1 MATSAADR
9 TPPSSPVG
17 DPFAPGAEVEVLFDD
32 EFHGHWREATVVRFV
47 PARRR
52 DTRRSAPDRYEVSYP
67 HLAEGGRGRGR
78 RRRPA
83 RNRVRPR
90 PPRPARFLLR
100 DAVEAFHKN
109 AWRAGLVVSASPSAV
124 TVAFPVTREAI
135 ECPRG
140 FLRPR
145 LVYVDGDWVPPS
157 SPAATMGQAQA
168 HLRPANVYK
177 VGDKVEVV
185 VRKGMMWVSAT
196 VARVVDDLSYVV
208 EYDGDDLDLEDEDE
222 DDAATEYLHC
232 KFIRPAVE
240 RLPLE
245 MFQLDPGAA
254 VEALCDGAWLPAVV
268 RRVVGEDEFEVSI
281 HGNESKPLVTDKV
294 RPQYNWDGE
303 QWTIATPMVIKQVR
317 SIPACLLLSGLAMHY
332 GAICMLELVW
342 NLT

>member
-9 TPPSSPVG
+9 MPPSSLVR

-32 EFHGHWREATVVRFV
+32 EFHGHWRVATVVRFV

-52 DTRRSAPDRYEVSYP
+52 DTRSAPDRYEVSFP
-67 HLAEGGRGRGR
+67 HLAEGGRGR

-90 PPRPARFLLR
+90 PPRPVPAPPPWSFLLH
-100 DAVEAFHKN
+100 DAVEAFCKN

-135 ECPRG
+135 ECPPG

-157 SPAATMGQAQA
+157 RAATMDQAQA

-185 VRKGMMWVSAT
+185 VSKGMMWVSAT

-208 EYDGDDLDLEDEDE
+208 EYDDDDLDLEDE
-222 DDAATEYLHC
+222 AATEYLHC

-245 MFQLDPGAA
+245 MFQLDPGAT
-254 VEALCDGAWLPAVV
+254 VEALCDGAWLPAAV
-268 RRVVGEDEFEVSI
+268 RRVVGEGEFEVSI
-281 HGNESKPLVTDKV
+281 HGNEAKPLVTDKV

-303 QWTIATPMVIKQVR
+303 QWTIVTPMVIKQVR
-317 SIPACLLLSGLAMHY
+317 IIPASLLLSGLADES
-332 GAICMLELVW
+332 GDP
-342 NLT
+342 